1 MPHLPSA
8 VTGTCCSPGQQKI
21 GIDDIEKASSQ
32 QIRGHPGYHILA
44 LKLKGRRSELFLYW
58 FPAQYVGAVKMIV
71 GA

>member
-1 MPHLPSA
+1 VLIAVSSTCWSA
-8 VTGTCCSPGQQKI
+8 GQQKI